1 MLRSGG
7 QSENQLVVKVLP
19 EKVLLYRIVFMK
31 SFWRLLSYLRN
42 YKSLIA
48 GNVISNILTAL
59 FTVIAIPLLQPFLEI
74 LFDATKLVRTPPA
87 GPVNLNYLQHWFNY
101 TFSQYIINDGQE
113 KALVFVCTAILLT
126 FFCKNLFRY
135 LALFFMAPARNGIV
149 RDLRKEL
156 FDKVLSLPLSYFSEE
171 RKGDLMSRITADV
184 QEVEMSIL
192 NMLQIIFREP
202 LIIIGAL
209 SFMIYVS
216 PTLTIFVFILLLF
229 TAFVIGGIGRALKKT
244 SNLVQER
251 LGSIVSIVE
260 EALSGLRIIKGFN
273 AERYQQNKFAIDNDG
288 YRHTL
293 TRLLWRR
300 DLSSPLSEF
309 LGILVVSVLL
319 WFGSRLVFS
328 GDMEAATFLT
338 FIFAF
343 YSVIEPA
350 KAFSKAYYNIQKGI
364 AAMQRV
370 EVILDGEN
378 TITDHP
384 EAKAIASL
392 EQGIVYRD
400 VTFQYRNEEGPV
412 LKDINLEIPKGQLIA
427 LVGPSGAGKSTL
439 VDLLPRFYDVQEGG
453 IFIDGTDIRQLKLED
468 IRQMMG
474 IVSQEAILFNDTIYN
489 NIVFGLEGVTKDD
502 VERAAKIANAHD
514 FITATEHSYQTN
526 IGDRGNKLSGG
537 QRQRL
542 TIARAILK
550 NPPILILDE
559 ATSALDSESEKLVQG
574 ALVELMKNRTS
585 IAIAHRLSTIQHA
598 DVIVVMKDGKIVER
612 GSHEEL
618 LKNKGEYHK
627 LVALQAF

>member
-1 MLRSGG
+1 
-7 QSENQLVVKVLP
+7 
-19 EKVLLYRIVFMK
+19 MK
-31 SFWRLLSYLRN
+31 SFWRLISYLRN
-42 YKSLIA
+42 YKPLIV
-48 GNVISNILTAL
+48 GNVVSNIFTAI
-59 FTVIAIPLLQPFLEI
+59 FTVVAIPLLQPFLEI

-87 GPVNLNYLQHWFNY
+87 GPLSLNYLQHWFNY

-113 KALVFVCTAILLT
+113 KALVFVCSAILIT

-156 FDKVLSLPLSYFSEE
+156 FDKVLTLPLSYFSEE

-216 PTLTIFVFILLLF
+216 PTLTIFVFVLLLF
-229 TAFVIGGIGRALKKT
+229 TGFVIGGIGRALKKT
-244 SNLVQER
+244 STLVQEK
-251 LGSIVSIVE
+251 LGSLVSIVE

-273 AERYQQNKFAIDNDG
+273 AEGYQQAKFAVDNDG
-288 YRHTL
+288 YRYTL

-328 GDMEAATFLT
+328 GEMEAATFLT

-370 EVILDGEN
+370 EMILDAEN

-384 EAKAIASL
+384 EAIAISSL

-412 LKDINLEIPKGQLIA
+412 LQGINLEIPKGQLIA

-439 VDLLPRFYDVQEGG
+439 VDLLPRFYDVQGGG
-453 IFIDGTDIRQLKLED
+453 IFIDGTDIRHLKLD
-468 IRQMMG
+468 DLRQMMG

-489 NIVFGLEGVTKDD
+489 NIVFGLEGVRQED

-514 FITATEHSYQTN
+514 FITATENGYQTN

-559 ATSALDSESEKLVQG
+559 ATSALDSESEKLVQA

-598 DVIVVMKDGKIVER
+598 DMIVVMKDGQIVER

-618 LKNKGEYHK
+618 LQSKGEYHK
-627 LVALQAF
+627 LVELQAF

>member
-1 MLRSGG
+1 LSGH
-7 QSENQLVVKVLP
+7 QSDNQLVEKDLP
-19 EKVLLYRIVFMK
+19 EKILLYRIVFMK

-74 LFDATKLVRTPPA
+74 LFDATKLVRTPAA
-87 GPVNLNYLQHWFNY
+87 GPVNLDYLQHWFNY

-113 KALVFVCTAILLT
+113 KALVFVCSAILIT

-192 NMLQIIFREP
+192 NMLQILFREP

-216 PTLTIFVFILLLF
+216 PTLTIFVFVLLLF

-251 LGSIVSIVE
+251 LGSLVSIVE

-273 AERYQQNKFAIDNDG
+273 AEGYQQAKFAVDNDG

-328 GDMEAATFLT
+328 GEMEAATFLT

-384 EAKAIASL
+384 EAKTIAGL

-453 IFIDGTDIRQLKLED
+453 IFIDGTDIRHLKLED

-489 NIVFGLEGVTKDD
+489 NIVFGLEGVTKED

-514 FITATEHSYQTN
+514 FITATEYGYQTN

-598 DVIVVMKDGKIVER
+598 DIIVVMKDGKIVER

-618 LKNKGEYHK
+618 LQQRGEYKK
-627 LVALQAF
+627 LVELQAF

>member
-1 MLRSGG
+1 
-7 QSENQLVVKVLP
+7 
-19 EKVLLYRIVFMK
+19 MK
-31 SFWRLLSYLRN
+31 SFWRLIGYLRN
-42 YKSLIA
+42 YRPLIG
-48 GNVISNILTAL
+48 GNIISNILTAV
-59 FTVIAIPLLQPFLEI
+59 FTVVAIPLLQPFLNI
-74 LFDATKLVRTPPA
+74 LFGQEEMVTEAPQGTWGLEYA
-87 GPVNLNYLQHWFNY
+87 QEWFNY
-101 TFSQYIINDGQE
+101 SFSQKIINDGQE
-113 KALVFVCTAILLT
+113 AALVFVCSAILIT
-126 FFCKNLFRY
+126 FFFKNVFRY

-192 NMLQIIFREP
+192 NMLQVIFREP

-209 SFMIYVS
+209 GFMLYTS
-216 PTLTIFVFILLLF
+216 PTLTIFVFALLLF

-244 SNLVQER
+244 SNLVQEK
-251 LGSIVSIVE
+251 LGSLVSIVE

-273 AERYQQNKFAIDNDG
+273 AESYQQVKFAKDNDS
-288 YRHTL
+288 YRHIL

-370 EVILDGEN
+370 EVILDAEN
-378 TITDHP
+378 TITDAP
-384 EAKAIASL
+384 DALALKEVK
-392 EQGIVYRD
+392 EGIVYRD
-400 VTFQYRNEEGPV
+400 VTFQYRSEEGPV
-412 LKDINLEIPKGQLIA
+412 LQQINLEIPKGQVIA

-439 VDLLPRFYDVQEGG
+439 VDLLPRFFDVQEGG
-453 IFIDGTDIRQLKLED
+453 IFIDGTNIKQLQLDDLRQL
-468 IRQMMG
+468 MG

-489 NIVFGLEGVTKDD
+489 NIVFGLAD
-502 VERAAKIANAHD
+502 VSREAVEQAAKIANAHD
-514 FITATEHSYQTN
+514 FIMATEQGYETN

-559 ATSALDSESEKLVQG
+559 ATSALDSESEKLVQE
-574 ALVELMKNRTS
+574 ALVKLMKNRTS

-598 DVIVVMKDGKIVER
+598 DMIIVMKEGQIVER
-612 GSHEEL
+612 GSHEDL
-618 LKNKGEYHK
+618 LQQGGEYSK
-627 LVALQAF
+627 LVAMQAF

>member
-1 MLRSGG
+1 
-7 QSENQLVVKVLP
+7 
-19 EKVLLYRIVFMK
+19 
-31 SFWRLLSYLRN
+31 
-42 YKSLIA
+42 
-48 GNVISNILTAL
+48 
-59 FTVIAIPLLQPFLEI
+59 
-74 LFDATKLVRTPPA
+74 
-87 GPVNLNYLQHWFNY
+87 
-101 TFSQYIINDGQE
+101 IINDGQE
-113 KALVFVCTAILLT
+113 AALVFVCGAILVT
-126 FFCKNLFRY
+126 FFFKNVFRY

-192 NMLQIIFREP
+192 NMLQVIFREP

-209 SFMIYVS
+209 GFMLYTS
-216 PTLTIFVFILLLF
+216 PTLTIFVFVLLLF

-251 LGSIVSIVE
+251 LGSLVSIVE

-273 AERYQQNKFAIDNDG
+273 AESYQQAKFAKDNDS
-288 YRHTL
+288 YRYIL

-328 GDMEAATFLT
+328 GDMDAATFLT

-370 EVILDGEN
+370 EVILDAEN
-378 TITDHP
+378 TIIDAP
-384 EAKAIASL
+384 DALPLKEVK
-392 EQGIVYRD
+392 EGIVYRD
-400 VTFQYRNEEGPV
+400 VTFQYRQEEGPV
-412 LKDINLEIPKGQLIA
+412 LRGINLEIPKGQVVA

-439 VDLLPRFYDVQEGG
+439 VDLLPRFFDVQEGG
-453 IFIDGTDIRQLKLED
+453 VFIDGTNIKQLKLD
-468 IRQMMG
+468 DLRQLMG

-489 NIVFGLEGVTKDD
+489 NIVFGLEGVTREE
-502 VERAAKIANAHD
+502 VEQAAKIANAHD
-514 FITATEHSYQTN
+514 FIMATEQGYQTN

-559 ATSALDSESEKLVQG
+559 ATSALDSESERLVQD
-574 ALVELMKNRTS
+574 ALVKLMKNRTS

-598 DVIVVMKDGKIVER
+598 DMIIVMKAGQIVER
-612 GSHEEL
+612 GSHEAL
-618 LKNKGEYHK
+618 LAQEGEYSK
-627 LVALQAF
+627 LVAMQAF

>member
-1 MLRSGG
+1 
-7 QSENQLVVKVLP
+7 
-19 EKVLLYRIVFMK
+19 MK

-113 KALVFVCTAILLT
+113 KALVFVCSAILFT

>member
-1 MLRSGG
+1 MSGH
-7 QSENQLVVKVLP
+7 QSDNQLVEKDLP
-19 EKVLLYRIVFMK
+19 EKILLYRIVFMK

-74 LFDATKLVRTPPA
+74 LFDATKLVRTPAA
-87 GPVNLNYLQHWFNY
+87 GPVNLDYLQHWFNY

-113 KALVFVCTAILLT
+113 KALVFVCSAILIT

-192 NMLQIIFREP
+192 NMLQILFREP

-216 PTLTIFVFILLLF
+216 PTLTIFVFVLLLF

-251 LGSIVSIVE
+251 LGSLVSIVE

-273 AERYQQNKFAIDNDG
+273 AEGYQQAKFAVDNDG

-328 GDMEAATFLT
+328 GEMEAATFLT

-384 EAKAIASL
+384 EAKTIAGL

-453 IFIDGTDIRQLKLED
+453 IFIDGTDIRHLKLED

-489 NIVFGLEGVTKDD
+489 NIVFGLEGVTKED

-514 FITATEHSYQTN
+514 FITATEYGYQTN

-598 DVIVVMKDGKIVER
+598 DIIVVMKDGKIVER

-618 LKNKGEYHK
+618 LQQRGEYKK
-627 LVALQAF
+627 LVELQAF

>member
-1 MLRSGG
+1 
-7 QSENQLVVKVLP
+7 
-19 EKVLLYRIVFMK
+19 MK
-31 SFWRLLSYLRN
+31 SFWRLIGYLRN
-42 YKSLIA
+42 YRPLIG
-48 GNVISNILTAL
+48 GNIISNILTAV
-59 FTVIAIPLLQPFLEI
+59 FTVVAIPLLQPFLNI
-74 LFDATKLVRTPPA
+74 LFGQEEMVTEAPQGTWGLEYA
-87 GPVNLNYLQHWFNY
+87 QEWFNY
-101 TFSQYIINDGQE
+101 SFSQKIINDGQE
-113 KALVFVCTAILLT
+113 AALVFVCSAILIT
-126 FFCKNLFRY
+126 FFFKNVFRY

-192 NMLQIIFREP
+192 NMLQVIFREP

-209 SFMIYVS
+209 GFMLYTS
-216 PTLTIFVFILLLF
+216 PTLTIFVFALLLF

-244 SNLVQER
+244 SNLVQEK
-251 LGSIVSIVE
+251 LGSLVSIVE

-273 AERYQQNKFAIDNDG
+273 AESYQQVKFAKDNDS
-288 YRHTL
+288 YRHIL

-370 EVILDGEN
+370 EVILDAEN
-378 TITDHP
+378 TITDAP
-384 EAKAIASL
+384 DALALKEVK
-392 EQGIVYRD
+392 EGIVYRD
-400 VTFQYRNEEGPV
+400 VTFQYRSEEGPV
-412 LKDINLEIPKGQLIA
+412 LKQINLEIPKGQVIA

-439 VDLLPRFYDVQEGG
+439 VDLLPRFFDVQEGG
-453 IFIDGTDIRQLKLED
+453 IFIDGTNIKQLQLDDLRQL
-468 IRQMMG
+468 MG

-489 NIVFGLEGVTKDD
+489 NIVFGLAD
-502 VERAAKIANAHD
+502 VSREAVEQAAKIANAHD
-514 FITATEHSYQTN
+514 FIMATEQGYETN

-559 ATSALDSESEKLVQG
+559 ATSALDSESEKLVQE
-574 ALVELMKNRTS
+574 ALVKLMKNRTS

-598 DVIVVMKDGKIVER
+598 DMIIVMKEGQIVER
-612 GSHEEL
+612 GSHEDL
-618 LKNKGEYHK
+618 LRQGGEYSK
-627 LVALQAF
+627 LVAMQAF